1 MLGRKS
7 QGRGSSFFKKAY
19 QNAPRFFSK
28 VAGVA
33 DVVKRGAAGLIPFVP
48 EFAPALATIGG
59 VAEGVS
65 SGSKAIKGYLE
76 KNPHNRLG
84 GKM

>member
-1 MLGRKS
+1 MLGRKATH
-7 QGRGSSFFKKAY
+7 GSSFFKKAIHS
-19 QNAPRFFSK
+19 APRFFSK

-33 DVVKRGAAGLIPFVP
+33 DVVKKGAGALSIVAP
-48 EFAPALATIGG
+48 EFAPTLAAIGG

-65 SGSKAIKGYLE
+65 QGSKSIKGYLE
-76 KNPHNRLG
+76 KDSHNRLH

>member
-1 MLGRKS
+1 MMFGRKAS
-7 QGRGSSFFKKAY
+7 HGNSFFKKAIHS
-19 QNAPRFFSK
+19 APRLFSK

-33 DVVKRGAAGLIPFVP
+33 DVVKKGAGALSLVLP

-76 KNPHNRLG
+76 KNPHNRLE

>member
-1 MLGRKS
+1 MLGRKAN
-7 QGRGSSFFKKAY
+7 GGSSFFKRAY

-33 DVVKRGAAGLIPFVP
+33 DIVKRGSTGLIPFLP

-65 SGSKAIKGYLE
+65 GTAKVVKGYLE
-76 KNPHNRLG
+76 KNPHNRLE